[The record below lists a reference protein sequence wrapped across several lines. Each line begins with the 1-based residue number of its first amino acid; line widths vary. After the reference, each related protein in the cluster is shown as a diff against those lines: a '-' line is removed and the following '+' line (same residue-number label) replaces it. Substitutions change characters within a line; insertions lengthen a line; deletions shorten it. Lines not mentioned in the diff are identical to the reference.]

1 MDRTILK
8 TELLAKFSLELEKY
22 LADEKCVSGDITG
35 MEQRSRGLAK
45 RLGGLALQAVLL
57 GRSTDAGRGYHG
69 CSVPCRE
76 EGCGRAL
83 KFMDYRSR
91 PLKTY
96 LGDVEFSRAYYWGPL
111 CHHSWFPLDDELGM
125 VDGYYSPLLKDGVG
139 VAAALDTFRG
149 GAAQLERF
157 ALVEICPTA
166 VRTTGEAVG
175 THLLE
180 QATERAERAWGFD
193 GEPGRGERPERA
205 VKAAPRHGVVIVDG
219 TMIPALVEQ
228 ENGKDPQPAKSRRP
242 KTEEEQQE
250 KREYRE
256 VKVGMVFRTEDWVRP
271 EEPDGRGQILEKE
284 FVTKLGT
291 KAEFAPLLWEVIRAW
306 RIDEAKEQTWLG
318 DGSHWIWDLATLF
331 LPNAKQ
337 VVDPWHVSE
346 KIHDTAKEV
355 FGHANPF
362 AKRWAGRQ
370 YDRIWELGERGVDA
384 LLTALATLKP
394 KSKAA
399 REKVDELQTY
409 AANNKHRMAYDVYRK
424 EGRPIA
430 SSPIEGA
437 NAHLVSKRI
446 EVPGATWLPQAVD
459 AILASRCRLF
469 SGRWDSQTPS
479 LVA

>member
-1 MDRTILK
+1 MDRTLLK

-22 LADEKCVSGDITG
+22 LADGKCESGDITG
-35 MEQRSRGLAK
+35 MEQRSRELAK
-45 RLGGLALQAVLL
+45 KLGGLGLQAVLL
-57 GRSTDAGRGYHG
+57 GRCAEAGRGYQG
-69 CSVPCRE
+69 SSVPCRE
-76 EGCGRAL
+76 EGCAHAL

-96 LGDVEFSRAYYWGPL
+96 LGDIEFSRAYYWGPL
-111 CHHSWFPLDDELGM
+111 CHHSWFPLDDKLGM
-125 VDGYYSPLLKDGVG
+125 LDGDYSPLLKDGVG

-149 GAAQLERF
+149 GAAQLERY

-166 VRTTGEAVG
+166 VRTTGEVVG
-175 THLLE
+175 RHLLE
-180 QATERAERAWGFD
+180 QATERAELAWGFD
-193 GEPGRGERPERA
+193 AKPGTGERPERA
-205 VKAAPRHGVVIVDG
+205 VKEAPKHGVVIVDG
-219 TMIPALVEQ
+219 TMVPALVEQ
-228 ENGKDPQPAKSRRP
+228 EPGKAPKPAKSRQP
-242 KTEEEQQE
+242 KTEEEQA

-271 EEPDGRGQILEKE
+271 EKPDGRGQILDKE

-291 KAEFAPLLWEVIRAW
+291 KNEFAPLLWEVIRAW
-306 RIDEAKEQTWLG
+306 RIDEAREQTWLG
-318 DGSHWIWDLATLF
+318 DGSHWIWDLAALL

-355 FGHANPF
+355 FGRANPF
-362 AKRWAGRQ
+362 AKKWAERYYAG
-370 YDRIWELGERGVDA
+370 IWELGERGVDA
-384 LLTALATLKP
+384 MLTALAALNP

-399 REKVDELQTY
+399 RKKVDELKTY
-409 AANNKHRMAYDVYRK
+409 ATNNKQRMAYDVYRK

-446 EVPGATWLPQAVD
+446 EVPGATWLPEAVD

-469 SGRWDSQTPS
+469 SGRWDAPARS